1 MSPDTSSG
9 VNSGANPSGK
19 PGANAGA
26 NPSANPDIKPVLIL
40 GVGNLLLKDEGVG
53 IHFVQQLQKKSL
65 PPDVEVLDG
74 GTRGLDLL
82 MLMEGRRLVVVVDC
96 ARLGEAPGTVRV
108 FGPKDIVPETNRG
121 FSVHGLNLASALEFG
136 ERLGKLPDIFIVGV
150 EPESIQI
157 EIGLSDVVRRALPV
171 IERTVN
177 DIVSRSR

>member
-1 MSPDTSSG
+1 MNPNTDSG
-9 VNSGANPSGK
+9 VNPNTT
-19 PGANAGA
+19 
-26 NPSANPDIKPVLIL
+26 PDIKPILIL

-53 IHFVQQLQKKSL
+53 IHFVQQLQKRSL

-82 MLMEGRRLVVVVDC
+82 MLMEGRKLVVVVDC

-108 FGPKDIVPETNRG
+108 FGPKDIVPEKNRG

-136 ERLGKLPDIFIVGV
+136 ERLGTLPDIFIVGV

-157 EIGLSDVVRRALPV
+157 EIGLSDVVRQALPV
-171 IERTVN
+171 IERTV
-177 DIVSRSR
+177 DEIVTGKR